1 MKKRE
6 RLIGGPSHTF
16 ILPRIHEQ
24 FMNKGL
30 RYY

>member
-6 RLIGGPSHTF
+6 RLIGGPSHTY

-24 FMNKGL
+24 TMNKGL
-30 RYY
+30 SYY